1 MWNVGS
7 IGKVSQAFC
16 SGLSH
21 LAKFLDLLCLR
32 LTWQSFSSFL
42 YKTHFANFSKLL
54 FRSYLANFSNFCSGL
69 VFAKFLKL
77 FMFRTHLAK
86 FLSSFCSG
94 LILLSFFELLV
105 QDSFGKVSQVF
116 CVQNS
121 FGKVSQAFRSG
132 LIWQS
137 SSSFMFTTDLANGSI
152 VPTAWEKKFKHH
164 HPLLQKTPQLVP
176 PFEIIFKT
184 FKSWRKFSLCDFFF
198 FVQHPFPINVHF
210 DWMGFIVVLG
220 TILL

>member
-1 MWNVGS
+1 
-7 IGKVSQAFC
+7 
-16 SGLSH
+16 
-21 LAKFLDLLCLR
+21 
-32 LTWQSFSSFL
+32 
-42 YKTHFANFSKLL
+42 
-54 FRSYLANFSNFCSGL
+54 LANFSNFCSGL

-152 VPTAWEKKFKHH
+152 VPTA
-164 HPLLQKTPQLVP
+164 
-176 PFEIIFKT
+176 
-184 FKSWRKFSLCDFFF
+184 
-198 FVQHPFPINVHF
+198 
-210 DWMGFIVVLG
+210 
-220 TILL
+220 